1 MAKKLKMVDDWDIET
16 GRKGPKE
23 GDILTVDE
31 EILDDHGNVDYWLVL
46 FNGEFYEVYPYEV
59 EEIE

>member
-1 MAKKLKMVDDWDIET
+1 MANKLKMVDDWDIET